1 MVQIAE
7 RDGKRELSN
16 GQTSGAVAT
25 ICKKV
30 PFHFFFLSTF
40 CVCVCVCVCMR
51 AYVCYDSR
59 PGRISLIFLDA
70 CYVARQHAH
79 RLS

>member
-25 ICKKV
+25 SCKKV
-30 PFHFFFLSTF
+30 PFHFFLLFPF
-40 CVCVCVCVCMR
+40 CVCVCVCVH
-51 AYVCYDSR
+51 VC
-59 PGRISLIFLDA
+59 ICVLLQQ
-70 CYVARQHAH
+70 AR
-79 RLS
+79 